1 MKKILLVALL
11 VGGHLMAQK
20 NTSPCKILSKI
31 NALIQQEHVQPKP
44 VDDSLSVFI
53 FDNLIND
60 LDPGRN
66 LFYKSEYDTLSK
78 KYRLQID
85 DLIQKEDC
93 QFIASFEDIYQKALL
108 RNKLVLEKLEKDSI
122 DFNIPDTIR
131 MYKKAFPVYMTEN
144 EIEKIWKK
152 KIRFEV
158 LTEIAA
164 SSKNLDSIRI
174 NLKSLTNYYKEIT
187 LQNEIC
193 KINTQLKK
201 ENTIPER
208 VYGFF
213 CSYFDPHT
221 NYFSTNSR
229 SNFVSSLSKEK
240 LSLGF
245 SVNLN
250 EKNQIIVDE
259 INPNGPAF
267 KNGKLKK
274 GDQIIAITNDQ
285 ESLKVTCASLE
296 EIGDL
301 IMSDANKIITFTIKR
316 KGEKNFKVT
325 LEKEVLK
332 DEQNSVYSYV
342 VEDKNKIGYIKI
354 PSFYTNFENKNN
366 NGCADD
372 VATEIVKLQN
382 DDIEGLVIDLM
393 DNGGGSMEEA
403 IKLAGLFIHHGPIS
417 IVVGKNQKQQIIQDP
432 YRGYLYRGPVIIL
445 VNGNSASASEFFAT
459 ILQDYNR
466 AMVIGSSTLGKATM
480 QTILP
485 IDSNEEDFVKVTIN
499 KFYRI
504 TGKSHQ
510 NTGVIPDVQ
519 VPLLYESIFQK
530 EKDYPTA
537 FKNDVLPTSIPFTP
551 YVKNKLIH
559 QLTKNSQKRVLANS
573 YFNNVISI
581 NKKIDELIKNPK
593 TVIPM
598 QIETLF
604 EEQKMVTSLWESI
617 NSFKDESINL
627 NVKNSSFNESL
638 LKVYPSEK
646 AFKETQILALKKN
659 HYLNEAI
666 QIINDYF
673 VLK

>member
-11 VGGHLMAQK
+11 VGGHLIAQ
-20 NTSPCKILSKI
+20 NNASPCKILSKI

-60 LDPGRN
+60 LDSGRN
-66 LFYKSEYDTLSK
+66 LFYKSEYDSLSK
-78 KYRLQID
+78 NYRLQID
-85 DLIQKEDC
+85 NLVQKEDC
-93 QFIASFEDIYQKALL
+93 QFIATFEDIYQKALL
-108 RNKLVLEKLEKDSI
+108 RNKSLLEKLNKDSLN
-122 DFNIPDTIR
+122 FNTPDTIR
-131 MYKKAFPVYMTEN
+131 MYKKAFPVYMTEK
-144 EIEKIWKK
+144 EFEKIWKK
-152 KIRFEV
+152 KIRFDVLNEV
-158 LTEIAA
+158 AA
-164 SSKNLDSIRI
+164 SSKNLDSIQS
-174 NLKSLTNYYKEIT
+174 NFKSLTNYYKEIAI
-187 LQNEIC
+187 QNELC
-193 KINTQLKK
+193 KVSAQLKK
-201 ENTIPER
+201 TSTISEK
-208 VYGFF
+208 VFGFF
-213 CSYFDPHT
+213 CTYFDPHT
-221 NYFSTNSR
+221 NYFSVNSK

-245 SVNLN
+245 LVSLN
-250 EKNQIIVDE
+250 EKNQIIIDE
-259 INPNGPAF
+259 IDPNGPAF

-274 GDQIIAITNDQ
+274 GDQIISIANEQ
-285 ESLKVTCASLE
+285 ETLKVTCASLE

-301 IMSDANKIITFTIKR
+301 IVSDANKIITLTIKR
-316 KGEKNFKVT
+316 KGEKNFSVT

-332 DEQNSVYSYV
+332 DEQNSVYSYL

-354 PSFYTNFENKNN
+354 PSFYTNFESKDN
-366 NGCADD
+366 NGCAND

-382 DDIEGLVIDLM
+382 DDIDGLVIDLM

-403 IKLAGLFIHHGPIS
+403 IKLAGLFVHHGPIS
-417 IVVGKNQKQQIIQDP
+417 IVVDKSQKQQIIQDP
-432 YRGYLYRGPVIIL
+432 YRGYLYKGPVIIL
-445 VNGNSASASEFFAT
+445 VNGNTASASEFFAT

-485 IDSNEEDFVKVTIN
+485 IDSNEENFVKVTIN

-510 NTGVIPDVQ
+510 SIGILPDVQ
-519 VPLLYESIFQK
+519 VPVLYESIIQK
-530 EKDYPTA
+530 ERDYPTA
-537 FKNDVLPTSIPFTP
+537 FKNDVLPTSISFTP

-559 QLTKNSQKRVLANS
+559 HLTKNSQKRVTASS
-573 YFNNVISI
+573 YFNNVVSM
-581 NKKIDELIKNPK
+581 NKRIDELIKNPK
-593 TVIPM
+593 TIIPM
-598 QIETLF
+598 QIETVF
-604 EEQKMVTSLWESI
+604 EEQKLVTNLWESI
-617 NSFKDESINL
+617 NSFKDESISL

-638 LKVYPSEK
+638 LKVYPSER
-646 AFKETQILALKKN
+646 AFKETQILALKNN

>member
-11 VGGHLMAQK
+11 VGGHLIAQ
-20 NTSPCKILSKI
+20 NNASPCKILSKI

-60 LDPGRN
+60 LDSGRN
-66 LFYKSEYDTLSK
+66 LFYKSEYDSLSK
-78 KYRLQID
+78 NYRLQID
-85 DLIQKEDC
+85 NLVQKEDC
-93 QFIASFEDIYQKALL
+93 QFIATFEDIYQKALL
-108 RNKLVLEKLEKDSI
+108 RNKLLLEKLNKDSLN
-122 DFNIPDTIR
+122 FNTADTIR
-131 MYKKAFPVYMTEN
+131 MYKKAFPVYMTEK
-144 EIEKIWKK
+144 EFEKIWRK
-152 KIRFEV
+152 KIRFDI
-158 LTEIAA
+158 LNEIAV
-164 SSKNLDSIRI
+164 SSKNLDSIQF
-174 NLKSLTNYYKEIT
+174 NFKSLTNYYKEIAI
-187 LQNEIC
+187 QNELC
-193 KINTQLKK
+193 KISAQLKK
-201 ENTIPER
+201 TSTISEK
-208 VYGFF
+208 VFGFF
-213 CSYFDPHT
+213 CTYFDPHT
-221 NYFSTNSR
+221 NYFSVNSK

-245 SVNLN
+245 LVSLN
-250 EKNQIIVDE
+250 EKNQIIIDE
-259 INPNGPAF
+259 IDPNGPAF

-274 GDQIIAITNDQ
+274 GDQIISIANEQ
-285 ESLKVTCASLE
+285 ETLKVTCASLE

-301 IMSDANKIITFTIKR
+301 IVSDANKIITLTIKR
-316 KGEKNFKVT
+316 KGEKNFSVT

-332 DEQNSVYSYV
+332 DEQNSVYSYL

-354 PSFYTNFENKNN
+354 PSFYTNFESKDN
-366 NGCADD
+366 NGCAND

-382 DDIEGLVIDLM
+382 DDIDGLVIDLM

-403 IKLAGLFIHHGPIS
+403 IKLAGLFVHHGPIS
-417 IVVGKNQKQQIIQDP
+417 IVVDKSQKQQIIQDP
-432 YRGYLYRGPVIIL
+432 YRGYLYKGPVIIL
-445 VNGNSASASEFFAT
+445 VNGNTASASEFFAT

-485 IDSNEEDFVKVTIN
+485 TDSNEENFVKVTIN

-510 NTGVIPDVQ
+510 SIGVLPDVQ
-519 VPLLYESIFQK
+519 VPVLYESIIQK

-537 FKNDVLPTSIPFTP
+537 FKNDILPTSISFTP

-559 QLTKNSQKRVLANS
+559 HLTKNSQKRVTASS
-573 YFNNVISI
+573 YFNNVVSM
-581 NKKIDELIKNPK
+581 NKRIDELIKNPK
-593 TVIPM
+593 TIIPM
-598 QIETLF
+598 QIETVF
-604 EEQKMVTSLWESI
+604 EEQKMVTNLWESI
-617 NSFKDESINL
+617 NSFKDESISL

-638 LKVYPSEK
+638 LKVYPSER
-646 AFKETQILALKKN
+646 AFKETQILALKNN

>member
-11 VGGHLMAQK
+11 VGGHLIAQ
-20 NTSPCKILSKI
+20 NNASPCKILSKI

-60 LDPGRN
+60 LDSGRN
-66 LFYKSEYDTLSK
+66 LFYKSEYDSLSK
-78 KYRLQID
+78 NYRLQID
-85 DLIQKEDC
+85 NLVQKEDC
-93 QFIASFEDIYQKALL
+93 QFIATFEDIYQKALL
-108 RNKLVLEKLEKDSI
+108 RNKSLLEKLNKDSLN
-122 DFNIPDTIR
+122 FNTPDTIR
-131 MYKKAFPVYMTEN
+131 MYKKAFPVYMTEK
-144 EIEKIWKK
+144 EFEKIWRK
-152 KIRFEV
+152 KIRFDVLNEV
-158 LTEIAA
+158 AA

-174 NLKSLTNYYKEIT
+174 NLKSLTNYYKEIAI
-187 LQNEIC
+187 QNELC
-193 KINTQLKK
+193 KVSAQLKK
-201 ENTIPER
+201 TSTIPEK
-208 VYGFF
+208 VFGFF
-213 CSYFDPHT
+213 CTYFDPHT
-221 NYFSTNSR
+221 NYFSVNSK

-245 SVNLN
+245 LVSLN
-250 EKNQIIVDE
+250 EKNQIIIDE
-259 INPNGPAF
+259 IDPNGPAF

-274 GDQIIAITNDQ
+274 GDQIISIANEQ
-285 ESLKVTCASLE
+285 ETLKVTCASLE

-301 IMSDANKIITFTIKR
+301 IVSDANKIITLTIKR
-316 KGEKNFKVT
+316 KGEKNFNVT

-332 DEQNSVYSYV
+332 DEQNSVYSYL

-354 PSFYTNFENKNN
+354 PSFYTNFESKDN
-366 NGCADD
+366 NGCAND

-382 DDIEGLVIDLM
+382 DDIDGLVIDLM

-403 IKLAGLFIHHGPIS
+403 IKLAGLFVHHGPIS
-417 IVVGKNQKQQIIQDP
+417 IVVDKSQKQQIIQDP
-432 YRGYLYRGPVIIL
+432 YRGYLYKGPVIIL
-445 VNGNSASASEFFAT
+445 VNGNTASASEFFAT

-485 IDSNEEDFVKVTIN
+485 IDSNEENFVKVTIN

-510 NTGVIPDVQ
+510 SIGVLPDVQ
-519 VPLLYESIFQK
+519 VPILYESIIQK
-530 EKDYPTA
+530 ERDYPTA
-537 FKNDVLPTSIPFTP
+537 FKNDVLPTSISFTP

-559 QLTKNSQKRVLANS
+559 HLTKNSQKRVTASS
-573 YFNNVISI
+573 YFNNVVSM
-581 NKKIDELIKNPK
+581 NKRIDELIKNPK
-593 TVIPM
+593 TIIPM
-598 QIETLF
+598 QIETVF
-604 EEQKMVTSLWESI
+604 EEQKIVTNLWESI
-617 NSFKDESINL
+617 NSFKDESISL

-638 LKVYPSEK
+638 LKVYPPER
-646 AFKETQILALKKN
+646 AFKETQILALKNN

>member
-11 VGGHLMAQK
+11 VGGHLIAQ
-20 NTSPCKILSKI
+20 NNASPCKILSKI

-60 LDPGRN
+60 LDSGRN
-66 LFYKSEYDTLSK
+66 LFYKSEYDSLSK
-78 KYRLQID
+78 NYRLQID
-85 DLIQKEDC
+85 NLVQKEDC
-93 QFIASFEDIYQKALL
+93 QFIATFEDIYQKALL
-108 RNKLVLEKLEKDSI
+108 RNKSLLEKLNKDSLN
-122 DFNIPDTIR
+122 FNTPDTIR
-131 MYKKAFPVYMTEN
+131 IYKKAFPVYMTEK
-144 EIEKIWKK
+144 EFEKIWRK
-152 KIRFEV
+152 KIRFD
-158 LTEIAA
+158 LLNEIAA
-164 SSKNLDSIRI
+164 SSKNLDSIQS
-174 NLKSLTNYYKEIT
+174 NFKSLTNYYKEIAI
-187 LQNEIC
+187 QNELC
-193 KINTQLKK
+193 KVSAQLKK
-201 ENTIPER
+201 TSTISEK
-208 VYGFF
+208 VFGFF
-213 CSYFDPHT
+213 CTYFDPHT
-221 NYFSTNSR
+221 NYFSVNSK

-245 SVNLN
+245 LVSLN
-250 EKNQIIVDE
+250 EKNQIIIDE
-259 INPNGPAF
+259 IDPNGPAF

-274 GDQIIAITNDQ
+274 GDQIISIANEQ
-285 ESLKVTCASLE
+285 ETLKVTCASLE

-301 IMSDANKIITFTIKR
+301 IVSDANKIITLTIKR
-316 KGEKNFKVT
+316 KGEKNFNVT

-332 DEQNSVYSYV
+332 DEQNSVYSYL

-354 PSFYTNFENKNN
+354 PSFYTNFESKDN
-366 NGCADD
+366 NGCAND

-382 DDIEGLVIDLM
+382 DDIDGLVIDLM

-403 IKLAGLFIHHGPIS
+403 IKLAGLFVHHGPIS
-417 IVVGKNQKQQIIQDP
+417 IVVDKSQKQQIIQDP
-432 YRGYLYRGPVIIL
+432 YRGYLYKGPVIIL
-445 VNGNSASASEFFAT
+445 VNGNTASASEFFAT

-485 IDSNEEDFVKVTIN
+485 IDSNEENFVKVTIN

-510 NTGVIPDVQ
+510 SIGVLPDVQ
-519 VPLLYESIFQK
+519 VPVLYESIIQK
-530 EKDYPTA
+530 ERYYPTA
-537 FKNDVLPTSIPFTP
+537 FKNDILPTSISFTP

-559 QLTKNSQKRVLANS
+559 HLTKNSQKRVTASS
-573 YFNNVISI
+573 YFNNVVSM
-581 NKKIDELIKNPK
+581 NKRIDELIKNPK
-593 TVIPM
+593 TIIPM
-598 QIETLF
+598 QIETVF
-604 EEQKMVTSLWESI
+604 EEQKMVTNLWESI
-617 NSFKDESINL
+617 NSFKDESISL

-638 LKVYPSEK
+638 LKVYPSER
-646 AFKETQILALKKN
+646 AFKETQILALKNN

>member
-11 VGGHLMAQK
+11 VGGHLIAQ
-20 NTSPCKILSKI
+20 NNASPCKILSKI

-60 LDPGRN
+60 LDSGRN
-66 LFYKSEYDTLSK
+66 LFYKSEYDSLSK
-78 KYRLQID
+78 NYRLQID
-85 DLIQKEDC
+85 NLVQKEDC
-93 QFIASFEDIYQKALL
+93 QFIATFEDIYQKALL
-108 RNKLVLEKLEKDSI
+108 RNKLLLEKLNKDSLN
-122 DFNIPDTIR
+122 FNTADTIR
-131 MYKKAFPVYMTEN
+131 MYKKAFPVYMTEK
-144 EIEKIWKK
+144 EFEKIWRK
-152 KIRFEV
+152 KIRFD
-158 LTEIAA
+158 LLNEIAV
-164 SSKNLDSIRI
+164 SSKNLDSIQS
-174 NLKSLTNYYKEIT
+174 NFKSLTNYYKEIAI
-187 LQNEIC
+187 QNELC
-193 KINTQLKK
+193 KVSAQLKK
-201 ENTIPER
+201 TSTIPEK
-208 VYGFF
+208 VFGFF
-213 CSYFDPHT
+213 CTYFDPHT
-221 NYFSTNSR
+221 NYFSVNSK

-245 SVNLN
+245 LVSLN
-250 EKNQIIVDE
+250 EKNQIIIDE
-259 INPNGPAF
+259 IDTNGPAF

-274 GDQIIAITNDQ
+274 GDQIISIANEQ
-285 ESLKVTCASLE
+285 ETLKVTCASLE

-301 IMSDANKIITFTIKR
+301 IVSDANKIITFTIKR
-316 KGEKNFKVT
+316 KGEKNFSVT

-332 DEQNSVYSYV
+332 DEQNSVYSYL

-354 PSFYTNFENKNN
+354 PSFYTNFESKDN
-366 NGCADD
+366 NGCAND

-382 DDIEGLVIDLM
+382 DDIDGLVIDLM
-393 DNGGGSMEEA
+393 DNGGGSIEEA
-403 IKLAGLFIHHGPIS
+403 IKLAGLFVHHGPIS
-417 IVVGKNQKQQIIQDP
+417 IVVDKSQKQQIIQDP
-432 YRGYLYRGPVIIL
+432 YRGYLYKGPVIIL
-445 VNGNSASASEFFAT
+445 VNGNTASASEFFAT

-485 IDSNEEDFVKVTIN
+485 IDSNEENFVKVTIN

-510 NTGVIPDVQ
+510 SIGVLPDVQ
-519 VPLLYESIFQK
+519 VPILYESIIQK

-537 FKNDVLPTSIPFTP
+537 FKNDILPTSISFTP

-559 QLTKNSQKRVLANS
+559 HLTKNSQKRVTASS
-573 YFNNVISI
+573 YFNNVVSM
-581 NKKIDELIKNPK
+581 NKRIDELIKNPK
-593 TVIPM
+593 TIIPM
-598 QIETLF
+598 QIETVF
-604 EEQKMVTSLWESI
+604 EEQKMVTNLWESI
-617 NSFKDESINL
+617 NSFKDESISL

-638 LKVYPSEK
+638 LKVYPSER
-646 AFKETQILALKKN
+646 AFKETQILALKNN